1 VIRHDAHNDYEV
13 FGEHGPED
21 PDFQGMDFPLPVQ
34 GNQSPNILALGM
46 LAKISFVFGIFM
58 LLIRL
63 IGLSHPDIAV
73 ILSYVFAAAF
83 GIALGIKLFA
93 PGRGMMEW
101 PVWIGA
107 AIVLF
112 FAVNR
117 WLPVLD
123 VPLRQNA
130 GSQNVIPM
138 LFQLGIILLVIV
150 IYLSPS
156 VRNLLTTKT
165 PGPLAVGAV
174 GCLLGGR
181 CAALDYFPESDF
193 GAWIYFAMML
203 LIAWTV
209 INCVTDQYVRFEKA
223 TNPSLEGDGVSTP
236 AKALFG
242 LFPTHFSL
250 MTPFAIPVSL
260 WIGNLAFLCSLH
272 LRGANTIGFA
282 AFIASLLGFGVLSI
296 TVFRTRRLQANPIL
310 AAWNALT
317 FWLTYNLQR
326 NANPN
331 VFQCVPWFR
340 EPLVR
345 FGLTGVAIMAL
356 GLSVLHLSGVHASAG
371 RNKQAPEESFTFVW
385 RYVTP
390 QCYPGMLAKMER
402 NPEAKAIYDRWSDTV
417 VKTGDAPMPPHNPVR
432 TVGDF
437 LFSVI
442 LFFLGGPL
450 LFFFLLV
457 TTQGA
462 FIASQIGQVEE
473 DESLTRDS

>member
-1 VIRHDAHNDYEV
+1 VIRHDAHNDYEI

-83 GIALGIKLFA
+83 AIALGIKLFA
-93 PGRGMMEW
+93 PNRGMMEW

-123 VPLRQNA
+123 VPVRQNA
-130 GSQNVIPM
+130 GSQNVIPI
-138 LFQLGIILLVIV
+138 LLQLGIILLVIV

-209 INCVTDQYVRFEKA
+209 INCVTGAHPEAAVTPIYFDTDREVIDTALSTIGLTPPEQARIVRIKNTLQIEEVDVSETCRGEFEGRSDVEVLGPG
-223 TNPSLEGDGVSTP
+223 NELGFD
-236 AKALFG
+236 
-242 LFPTHFSL
+242 PT
-250 MTPFAIPVSL
+250 
-260 WIGNLAFLCSLH
+260 GNLLP
-272 LRGANTIGFA
+272 
-282 AFIASLLGFGVLSI
+282 FG
-296 TVFRTRRLQANPIL
+296 
-310 AAWNALT
+310 
-317 FWLTYNLQR
+317 
-326 NANPN
+326 
-331 VFQCVPWFR
+331 
-340 EPLVR
+340 
-345 FGLTGVAIMAL
+345 
-356 GLSVLHLSGVHASAG
+356 SGV
-371 RNKQAPEESFTFVW
+371 
-385 RYVTP
+385 
-390 QCYPGMLAKMER
+390 
-402 NPEAKAIYDRWSDTV
+402 
-417 VKTGDAPMPPHNPVR
+417 
-432 TVGDF
+432 
-437 LFSVI
+437 
-442 LFFLGGPL
+442 
-450 LFFFLLV
+450 
-457 TTQGA
+457 
-462 FIASQIGQVEE
+462 
-473 DESLTRDS
+473 